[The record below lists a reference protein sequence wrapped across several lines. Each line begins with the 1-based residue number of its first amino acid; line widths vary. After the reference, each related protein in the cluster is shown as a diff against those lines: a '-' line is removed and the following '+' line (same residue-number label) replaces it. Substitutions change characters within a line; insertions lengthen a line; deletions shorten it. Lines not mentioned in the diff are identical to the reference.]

1 MSSLDPTGRFG
12 DRADAYRRSR
22 PGYPAAL
29 YEHLNERLG
38 GLAEARVADL
48 GSGTGILT
56 VDLLDRGCRVW
67 AVEPNGA
74 MRQEAEHALG
84 ERPGF
89 SSVAGSAEAT
99 GLAAGSIELVTAAQA
114 FHWFDLEATALEL
127 RRILV
132 PHGWVAVIWNDRRLA
147 GSFLEDYEAFLLAWA
162 DDYRKVRESYGVAD
176 RLGDLVAP
184 GTLERVVFDNHQNL
198 DLDSL
203 RARLLSSSYLPGP
216 QHPRVD
222 EMLEAAGELF
232 AAHERGGVV
241 RIEYD
246 CKLHLG
252 RI

>member
-1 MSSLDPTGRFG
+1 MSALDPTGRFG

-29 YEHLNERLG
+29 YDHLDERLR
-38 GLAEARVADL
+38 GLADTPVADL

-56 VDLLDRGCRVW
+56 ADLLDRGCRVW

-99 GLAAGSIELVTAAQA
+99 GLAAGSIELATAAQA
-114 FHWFDLEATALEL
+114 FHWFDFAATAREL

-132 PHGWVAVIWNDRRLA
+132 PAGWVAVIWNDRRLA
-147 GSFLEDYEAFLLAWA
+147 GGFLEDYEAFLLAWA
-162 DDYRKVRESYGVAD
+162 DDYRKVRDSYGVAD
-176 RLGDLVAP
+176 RLGELVAS
-184 GTLERVVFDNHQNL
+184 GTLERAVFDNHQDL
-198 DLDSL
+198 DLDAL

-222 EMLEAAGELF
+222 AMLAAAGELF
-232 AAHERGGVV
+232 AAHERRGVV

-246 CKLHLG
+246 CKLYLA